1 MEQTYNSQHR
11 TIQNVVKCPNNL
23 LCYKK
28 NHIGSDNTLEC
39 LSENPQECMFST
51 GRKPR
56 YFCQCP
62 VRIFISKNFMM

>member
-39 LSENPQECMFST
+39 LSENPQECTQQVVNLDIFANALFVFSLVKT
-51 GRKPR
+51 L
-56 YFCQCP
+56 
-62 VRIFISKNFMM
+62 